1 MEKYIN
7 KHKAFLFMISIGASV
22 TVWAYSTFITKDAW
36 MSIDKRLERIEDCL
50 IKKECNNN

>member
-7 KHKAFLFMISIGASV
+7 KHKAIIFMISIGASV

-36 MSIDKRLERIEDCL
+36 MSIDRRLERIEDCL
-50 IKKECNNN
+50 IKKDCK